1 MLKSFYKGRAL
12 FRQTLSFNSSRL
24 APASLSSF
32 AFSQTVGVPRE
43 RFPDERRVAV
53 SPEGVEKL
61 RKMGYSVRVE
71 SNAGAEAKFIDAA
84 YEKAGAEIVDAASA
98 FGSDIVLKVRA
109 PLEETADG
117 VNELKSLRSDSTL
130 ISFVYPQ

>member
-12 FRQTLSFNSSRL
+12 FRQSLSFNSSRL
-24 APASLSSF
+24 APASLPSF

-61 RKMGYSVRVE
+61 RKMGY
-71 SNAGAEAKFIDAA
+71 
-84 YEKAGAEIVDAASA
+84 
-98 FGSDIVLKVRA
+98 
-109 PLEETADG
+109 
-117 VNELKSLRSDSTL
+117 
-130 ISFVYPQ
+130 